1 MGTSKSLAP
10 GSGGAW
16 TELKGDITGHF
27 TGSRRPSL
35 GSIVGNAVR
44 AAGGIGVGGRRG
56 GRGGGGGAVGG
67 GAAGSIGPV
76 VGGLGGFAEAVRD
89 RGLANGLEALGLG
102 ELEGKSAVEVV
113 ATVADHLAAAVKGID
128 GDLMREALREAI
140 IEAAALR
147 DSDGYADLEGGLQ
160 SFLREEGVDGLVEV
174 FLCKFVFDA
183 VWANFEEHAQTKAMD
198 RNALEA
204 FVNAID
210 GVCASEVRGAL
221 DDARER
227 GEFNTMDWFGEDGQR
242 VGKEIFAT
250 IEARLR
256 GMGDA

>member
-1 MGTSKSLAP
+1 MGTSKSLAL

-16 TELKGDITGHF
+16 TGLKGDITGHF
-27 TGSRRPSL
+27 TGSRSPSF

-56 GRGGGGGAVGG
+56 GAAGGAAGGGAG
-67 GAAGSIGPV
+67 GSIGPV

-89 RGLANGLEALGLG
+89 RGLADALEVLGLG

-113 ATVADHLAAAVKGID
+113 ATVADHLAAAVDGID
-128 GDLMREALREAI
+128 GELMREALREAI
-140 IEAAALR
+140 IEAAALG
-147 DSDGYADLEGGLQ
+147 DSDGYADLEGGMQ
-160 SFLREEGVDGLVEV
+160 SFLQDEGVDGLVEV

-183 VWANFEEHAQTKAMD
+183 VWANFEDHAQAKATD

-204 FVNAID
+204 FANAID
-210 GVCASEVRGAL
+210 GVCASEVRGTL
-221 DDARER
+221 DGVRDR
-227 GEFNTMDWFGEDGQR
+227 GEFNTMDWFGQDGQR
-242 VGKEIFAT
+242 VGREIFAT

-256 GMGDA
+256 AMGDT